1 MARHHRRRRPVVGH
15 PGGELIDAVAAGG
28 IAEDVDA
35 IGIDLT
41 GDQKILDEAVEEP
54 VDVGFVPE
62 IPGVCR
68 GPGGDVDPLVDGVE
82 LFLVFPL
89 LIVDARRSPAAAMK
103 RDPEGMP
110 PRGLLAKGLQE
121 ERHDKV
127 AVAELAGLDLCLAL
141 GALFSSMGLPEE
153 IAGGEGIGFR
163 EWHVRPGFLGRDFKG
178 RPGLSEGRPE
188 RFEGLRRF
196 RRVRGLGARDR
207 ARDRPGDDNPGDT
220 CPKQAQNNGV
230 AHRFFSRSLFFI
242 F

>member
-15 PGGELIDAVAAGG
+15 PGGELIDAVAAGR

-127 AVAELAGLDLCLAL
+127 AVAELAGLDLGLAL
-141 GALFSSMGLPEE
+141 GALRSPMGFPEE
-153 IAGGEGIGFR
+153 IAGSDGVWVC

-188 RFEGLRRF
+188 RFQGLRRC
-196 RRVRGLGARDR
+196 RRVG
-207 ARDRPGDDNPGDT
+207 RPG
-220 CPKQAQNNGV
+220 A
-230 AHRFFSRSLFFI
+230 
-242 F
+242 